1 MATASTTS
9 SVVVPVA
16 PTLPVKRTFKLL
28 GQLAGTASYSASSGC
43 EGDDGVILVWE
54 LRPQLQQKKK
64 DD

>member
-9 SVVVPVA
+9 ASGTNFA
-16 PTLPVKRTFKLL
+16 SE
-28 GQLAGTASYSASSGC
+28 AGTASYSASSGC